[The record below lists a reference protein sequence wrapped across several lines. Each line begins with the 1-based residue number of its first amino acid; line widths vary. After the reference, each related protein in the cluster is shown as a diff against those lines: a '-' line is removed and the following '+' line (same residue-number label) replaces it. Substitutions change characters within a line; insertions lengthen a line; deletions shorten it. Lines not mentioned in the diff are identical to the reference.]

1 MRPLRITLIVV
12 ATVALTMFAGST
24 IYPGAAQRT
33 LVSFGIPLP
42 DWCTLQLDAD
52 SLAVLNIDQAKD
64 LLTRAVTRDVSEQE
78 LAALTTPAQFTCTTT
93 RNDLEQQAPNE
104 SGLTP
109 RAQELKSAVQKT
121 FGDIVNG
128 GYDPK
133 GITQGRVSRSAHYD
147 GRAIDYFFRPY
158 DDPEKKKE
166 GWLLANWLIAHS
178 KDLNVATIIY
188 DDRIWSTRR
197 SGQGWRD
204 YVHPSGNTENPVL
217 RHLDHVHVDVV
228 RGRPIS

>member
-1 MRPLRITLIVV
+1 MT
-12 ATVALTMFAGST
+12 ALAANGL
-24 IYPGAAQRT
+24 YPGAAQRT
-33 LVSFGIPLP
+33 LVSYGIPLP
-42 DWCTLQLDAD
+42 GWCTLQLDAD
-52 SLAVLNIDQAKD
+52 TISVFNETQAQDLLNRAAKD
-64 LLTRAVTRDVSEQE
+64 EVSDQE
-78 LAALTTPAQFTCTTT
+78 MAALTKPDTFTCTFT
-93 RNDLEQQAPNE
+93 RNDLDEQQPNA

-109 RAQELKSAVQKT
+109 RAQELKNAVRET

-133 GITQGRVSRSAHYD
+133 GITEGRVNRSAHYD

-166 GWLLANWLIAHS
+166 GWLLTYWLMAHS
-178 KDLNVATIIY
+178 NDLNVATLIY

-197 SGQGWRD
+197 SGQGWRE
-204 YVHPSGNTENPVL
+204 YVHPSGDTENPVL

-228 RGRPIS
+228 RGGSGGWPNG

>member
-1 MRPLRITLIVV
+1 MRPLRITLIVIV
-12 ATVALTMFAGST
+12 TVALTMFASST
-24 IYPGAAQRT
+24 MYSGAAQRT

-42 DWCTLQLDAD
+42 DWCTLQLDD
-52 SLAVLNIDQAKD
+52 DTLAVLNIEQAKD
-64 LLTRAVTRDVSEQE
+64 LLNRAANGEVTDQE
-78 LAALTTPAQFTCTTT
+78 MAALTTPTLFTCTTT
-93 RNDLEQQAPNE
+93 RNDLEQQEPNS

-109 RAQELKSAVQKT
+109 RAQELKNAVKDA

-133 GITQGRVSRSAHYD
+133 GITEGRVNRSAHYD

-158 DDPEKKKE
+158 EDPEKKKE

-197 SGQGWRD
+197 SSQGWRT
-204 YVHPSGNTENPVL
+204 YVHPSGDTENPVL

-228 RGRPIS
+228 RGRPL